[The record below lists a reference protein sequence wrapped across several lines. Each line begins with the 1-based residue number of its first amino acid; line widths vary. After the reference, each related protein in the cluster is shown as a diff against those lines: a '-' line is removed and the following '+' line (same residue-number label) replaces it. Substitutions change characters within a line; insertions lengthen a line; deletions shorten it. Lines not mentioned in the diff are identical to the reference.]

1 MLILAAYYSVGLMV
15 FGFFGRAA
23 GLVAGVVTLAAMLF
37 FATGF
42 LRDYMV
48 LVASLTA
55 YGASAVVCTAMTLFS
70 KERFDFNLIRQRV
83 GDYDDVEDDT
93 HLVPEAAK

>member
-1 MLILAAYYSVGLMV
+1 MI
-15 FGFFGRAA
+15 
-23 GLVAGVVTLAAMLF
+23 TLAAMLV

-70 KERFDFNLIRQRV
+70 KERFDFDLIAQRV
-83 GDYDDVEDDT
+83 GDYDNVEDESYM
-93 HLVPEAAK
+93 VPEAAK